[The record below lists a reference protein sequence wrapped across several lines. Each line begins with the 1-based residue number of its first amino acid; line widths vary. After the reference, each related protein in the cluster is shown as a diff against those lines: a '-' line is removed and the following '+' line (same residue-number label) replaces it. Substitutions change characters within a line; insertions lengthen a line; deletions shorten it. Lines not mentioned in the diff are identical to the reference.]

1 MTAEEEKTATVSN
14 VSVDDAEFDEDG
26 MYAGFRLSWESD
38 EKASYY
44 EVYRINEDK
53 SRSLLGVSNTEC
65 FYINTLPRTDETNQ
79 STFTVVPV
87 TNTLKAGKEASVTAE
102 WPDNSLPKAGL
113 KASQTLIG
121 TGSSVTFESRS
132 SQNTE
137 EVSWTLPGSSQE
149 SADGESVTVTY
160 DKVVFMT

>member
-1 MTAEEEKTATVSN
+1 MQSGSFPYLPCSHFQPLTSVS
-14 VSVDDAEFDEDG
+14 
-26 MYAGFRLSWESD
+26 YTHL
-38 EKASYY
+38 
-44 EVYRINEDK
+44 
-53 SRSLLGVSNTEC
+53 
-65 FYINTLPRTDETNQ
+65 
-79 STFTVVPV
+79 V
-87 TNTLKAGKEASVTAE
+87 TNTLKAGKEASVKAE

-121 TGSSVTFESRS
+121 TGSSVTFESSS

-160 DKVVFMT
+160 DKAGVYDVTVTAKNKSGEDEKTYTGCILVTDRCV